1 MHAQAATDCRSQH
14 QLNLRL
20 LRFTASP
27 QREEPVMLAQDL
39 LAAKRPVDALQVV
52 EAAMERDPDDSDL
65 LLTLGV
71 ALFRSGEVEWARR
84 VLVKAVSADEE
95 WAEPWRWLGETLI
108 EAGDRD
114 RGVQALIRAQALDGS
129 DSQVAQI
136 LRRLARQDEV
146 GAQIARFFARPE
158 LVDPALLLQDL
169 IEDER
174 FDDATKVLGIALAD
188 EDDDPDLLLLKG
200 RVERARGQLEAAKD
214 SFERA
219 TELDPGWAEAW
230 TELEELY
237 LEGGDEDGAREVAR
251 HRQAAQQQAEEHAR
265 AASIARENQRAA
277 KRVAEERRAAAEAAA
292 EEKRAADAGAVVQLT
307 TKLTT
312 VRDEKASAEE
322 LSARDRITIDTD
334 GAMDALIEMQIE
346 VQLDSFDE
354 EAAEDSIEMHIEV
367 QLDGLDDAI
376 ALEAH
381 AQAQAAAQAAQA
393 EAEAEAEALAE
404 AEAEILAR
412 TEAAAREDARAQA
425 REEARARVEAELEAR
440 IIDEQAAEAARACE
454 AAKATAQKEAFER
467 AFNQA
472 ELEARKRAAEA
483 KVLKLEA
490 EARARADKEQAQ
502 RRAKIASERADV
514 VASIRLAREA
524 AFKQARVEA
533 ERRVAGSE
541 EPSTEDLEAAANA
554 RAAVEAAALARRKA
568 VREAEARARVRAE
581 KERWEAAATAR
592 AEEAE
597 ELRQKARQ
605 AAAAQ
610 KRWEATA
617 SSREA
622 AGQRALSLAI
632 KFVDDA
638 RKRAAAAAAAESI
651 NVDSDDG
658 AVFELSTLKQAAPE
672 AVFELCRPV
681 FTGAGIASAEPGN
694 IDAMLDHLLDELLE
708 ELGQEP
714 GGDTLPGMPLAGTC
728 DGDGGVGMTQADQSL
743 RLRGEGAVP
752 YQPTSSSGFLAAQ
765 TQPGITAPVDATV

>member
-1 MHAQAATDCRSQH
+1 
-14 QLNLRL
+14 
-20 LRFTASP
+20 
-27 QREEPVMLAQDL
+27 MLAQDL

-52 EAAMERDPDDSDL
+52 EAAMERDPDDTDL

-71 ALFRSGEVEWARR
+71 ALFRSGELEWARR

-114 RGVQALIRAQALDGS
+114 RGVQALIRAQSLDGS
-129 DSQVAQI
+129 DAQVSQI
-136 LRRLARQDEV
+136 LRRVARQDEV
-146 GAQIARFFARPE
+146 GSRIARFFARPE

-174 FDDATKVLGIALAD
+174 FDDATQVLGVALAD

-200 RVERARGQLEAAKD
+200 RVERARGELEAARN

-230 TELEELY
+230 TELEELH
-237 LEGGDEDGAREVAR
+237 LETGDEDGAREVAR
-251 HRQAAQQQAEEHAR
+251 HHQAAKRQAEEEAR
-265 AASIARENQRAA
+265 TASIARESKRSAKRAA
-277 KRVAEERRAAAEAAA
+277 GEKRAAAKTAA
-292 EEKRAADAGAVVQLT
+292 EEKRGAEPSAVE
-307 TKLTT
+307 KLTAKKT
-312 VRDEKASAEE
+312 TAKEEMEGTKE
-322 LSARDRITIDTD
+322 LSALSRITSDTD

-354 EAAEDSIEMHIEV
+354 EIAEDLIEMHIEV
-367 QLDGLDDAI
+367 ELDALDDVA
-376 ALEAH
+376 AVQATAESEA
-381 AQAQAAAQAAQA
+381 AA
-393 EAEAEAEALAE
+393 EAEMLIQA
-404 AEAEILAR
+404 
-412 TEAAAREDARAQA
+412 EAAAREGARVQA
-425 REEARARVEAELEAR
+425 REKARARVEAELEAR
-440 IIDEQAAEAARACE
+440 IIGEKAAEAVRALE
-454 AAKATAQKEAFER
+454 AAKAITQEEAFER
-467 AFNQA
+467 AFRQA

-490 EARARADKEQAQ
+490 EARAQANKEQAQ
-502 RRAKIASERADV
+502 RRAKIAAERADV

-541 EPSTEDLEAAANA
+541 EPSTEDLEAAARA
-554 RAAVEAAALARRKA
+554 RSAVEAAASARRKA

-581 KERWEAAATAR
+581 KERWEAAAAAR

-597 ELRQKARQ
+597 ALRQKARQ

-638 RKRAAAAAAAESI
+638 RKRAAAAASI
-651 NVDSDDG
+651 NIESDEG
-658 AVFELSTLKQAAPE
+658 AVFELSRLKQAAPE
-672 AVFELCRPV
+672 AVFEFSRPV
-681 FTGAGIASAEPGN
+681 FTGAAKAMEKPGN

-708 ELGQEP
+708 ELGDEHDS
-714 GGDTLPGMPLAGTC
+714 DTLPGMPLAGAC
-728 DGDGGVGMTQADQSL
+728 DGGVGMTQAEQGL

>member
-1 MHAQAATDCRSQH
+1 MHAQAASNCRSQH

-20 LRFTASP
+20 LRFAASP

-52 EAAMERDPDDSDL
+52 EAAMDRDPDDSDL

-71 ALFRSGEVEWARR
+71 ALFRSGELEWARR
-84 VLVKAVSADEE
+84 VLVQAVSADEE

-114 RGVQALIRAQALDGS
+114 RGVQALIRAQSLDGS
-129 DSQVAQI
+129 DAQVAQI
-136 LRRLARQDEV
+136 LRRVARQDEV
-146 GAQIARFFARPE
+146 GTRIARFYARPE

-200 RVERARGQLEAAKD
+200 RVERARGQLEDAKN

-230 TELEELY
+230 TELEELH
-237 LEGGDEDGAREVAR
+237 LEAGDEDGAREVAR
-251 HRQAAQQQAEEHAR
+251 HRQGAKQQAEEQAR
-265 AASIARENQRAA
+265 AASIARETKRAT
-277 KRVAEERRAAAEAAA
+277 KRVAEGKRAAAETAADEKLTA
-292 EEKRAADAGAVVQLT
+292 EKAEAKTTATEKHGTDAGAVVQLT
-307 TKLTT
+307 PKQPTVSDETASTK
-312 VRDEKASAEE
+312 E
-322 LSARDRITIDTD
+322 LSALNRITHDTD
-334 GAMDALIEMQIE
+334 GVMEPLIEMQIE

-354 EAAEDSIEMHIEV
+354 EATADSIEMHIEV
-367 QLDGLDDAI
+367 ELDGLDEAV
-376 ALEAH
+376 ALEAK
-381 AQAQAAAQAAQA
+381 AKA
-393 EAEAEAEALAE
+393 EAEAEAEA
-404 AEAEILAR
+404 EILIQA
-412 TEAAAREDARAQA
+412 EAAALEAARVQA
-425 REEARARVEAELEAR
+425 REKARARVEAELEAR
-440 IIDEQAAEAARACE
+440 IINEQAAEAARARE
-454 AAKATAQKEAFER
+454 AAKAVAQEEAFER
-467 AFNQA
+467 AFRQA

-490 EARARADKEQAQ
+490 EARAQADKDQAQ
-502 RRAKIASERADV
+502 RRAKVAAERADV

-524 AFKQARVEA
+524 AFKQAKVEA
-533 ERRVAGSE
+533 ERRVAGSD
-541 EPSTEDLEAAANA
+541 EPSTEDLEAAAKA

-568 VREAEARARVRAE
+568 VREAEARGRVRAE
-581 KERWEAAATAR
+581 KERWEAAAAAR

-638 RKRAAAAAAAESI
+638 RKRAAAAASI
-651 NVDSDDG
+651 NVEPDEG
-658 AVFELSTLKQAAPE
+658 VVFELSTLKAAAPE
-672 AVFELCRPV
+672 AAFELNRPV
-681 FTGAGIASAEPGN
+681 FTGAANTMAEPGN

-708 ELGQEP
+708 ELGEEP
-714 GGDTLPGMPLAGTC
+714 GSDTLPGMPLAGAC
-728 DGDGGVGMTQADQSL
+728 DGGIGMTQADQGL

-752 YQPTSSSGFLAAQ
+752 YQPTSSSGFLAGQ